1 MTEIVSVGNLLSYL
15 SLTHFAKARGQW
27 IFRGHSDCR
36 YVLLSSVGRGRH
48 TSKSRE
54 KYERSLFD
62 IFKREAL
69 GFLPAIPSNDWD
81 WLSLAQHHGLPTR
94 LLDWT
99 YNPLVALYFAVS
111 ANDGAS
117 GEMFALNAPRK
128 APESVRTASPFS
140 ISTPAKI
147 FPNIVSQRIRAQE
160 GLFVACAHLEQPLD
174 QTLPSTW
181 QIERLLVPAERKIS
195 LRYELFRLG
204 VHQSALFPDLDGLA
218 ARISWQHSLLSPFES
233 TGAESVDH

>member
-1 MTEIVSVGNLLSYL
+1 MTEIVSVENLVNYL
-15 SLTHFAKARGQW
+15 SLTHFAKGRGQW

-36 YVLLSSVGRGRH
+36 YILLSSVGRGKH

-62 IFKREAL
+62 IFKREAH
-69 GFLPAIPSNDWD
+69 GFLPTIPSNDWD

-111 ANDGAS
+111 ANDDAS
-117 GEMFALNAPRK
+117 GEIFALNAPRK
-128 APESVRTASPFS
+128 ASEYVRAASPFS
-140 ISTPAKI
+140 ISTSAKF
-147 FPNIVSQRIRAQE
+147 FPNLVSQRIRAQE
-160 GLFVACAHLEQPLD
+160 GLFVACADLEQPLD
-174 QTLPSTW
+174 QTLPGTW
-181 QIERLLVPAERKIS
+181 QIERLLVPAERKS
-195 LRYELFRLG
+195 VLRYQLFRLG

-218 ARISWQHSLLSPFES
+218 ARISWQHGILSPFGPAGTEL
-233 TGAESVDH
+233 VDH